1 MNAKPPKPTPKAP
14 PAAQPNGASI
24 VSAQWQ
30 GPLPPPGAL
39 EQFDRI
45 IPNGAER
52 IMVMCEKEQ
61 ESRLSNDRLYTIA
74 EVCIE
79 AGGRVVGA
87 ILVLAC
93 IGAAIW
99 SIHQGADWKVT
110 LGFLSVPVMG
120 TLAKLFERGI
130 RKRQD

>member
-1 MNAKPPKPTPKAP
+1 MNAKQTKTTPKAP
-14 PAAQPNGASI
+14 PAEQAGKTSI
-24 VSAQWQ
+24 IAAQWQ

-61 ESRLSNDRLYTIA
+61 SARLGNERIYTIA
-74 EVCIE
+74 EVSIE
-79 AGGRVVGA
+79 AGGRIVGA

-99 SIHQGADWKVT
+99 SIYQGADWKVT

-120 TLAKLFERGI
+120 ALAKLFERGS
-130 RKRQD
+130 RQR

>member
-1 MNAKPPKPTPKAP
+1 MSSKPAKSAPKPTPSATSNSS
-14 PAAQPNGASI
+14 QI
-24 VSAQWQ
+24 AQWQ

-61 ESRLSNDRLYTIA
+61 DARIHNERRITTAEIA
-74 EVCIE
+74 IE
-79 AGGRVVGA
+79 AGGRVIGA
-87 ILVLAC
+87 LLILAC
-93 IGAAIW
+93 VAAAIW
-99 SIHQGADWKVT
+99 SISVGADWRVT

-120 TLAKLFERGI
+120 AAAKLLER
-130 RKRQD
+130 RK

>member
-1 MNAKPPKPTPKAP
+1 MSAKPPKPTPKAQASTP
-14 PAAQPNGASI
+14 PNGASI

-61 ESRLSNDRLYTIA
+61 EARLGTDKLYTIA
-74 EVCIE
+74 EICIE
-79 AGGRVVGA
+79 AGGRIVGA

-99 SIHQGADWKVT
+99 SIHQSADWKVT

-120 TLAKLFERGI
+120 TLAKLFERRI
-130 RKRQD
+130 RKPQD

>member
-1 MNAKPPKPTPKAP
+1 M
-14 PAAQPNGASI
+14 
-24 VSAQWQ
+24 SAQWQ

-61 ESRLSNDRLYTIA
+61 SARIGREDRYSKA
-74 EVCIE
+74 EVWVE
-79 AGGRVVGA
+79 VGGRIVGA
-87 ILVLAC
+87 ILILAC
-93 IGAAIW
+93 VAAAIW
-99 SIHQGADWKVT
+99 SISVSAPWQVT

-120 TLAKLFERGI
+120 AAAKLFERR
-130 RKRQD
+130 RK

>member
-1 MNAKPPKPTPKAP
+1 MHNKAPAKPAPKKPETAP
-14 PAAQPNGASI
+14 HNAS
-24 VSAQWQ
+24 VVATQWQ

-61 ESRLSNDRLYTIA
+61 AARLDTERAYAKAEIA
-74 EVCIE
+74 AEL
-79 AGGRVVGA
+79 GGRIVGS
-87 ILVLAC
+87 ILILAC
-93 IGAAIW
+93 MFAAIW
-99 SIHQGADWKVT
+99 SIYIGADWRVS

-120 TLAKLFERGI
+120 AIAKLLGRN
-130 RKRQD
+130 R

>member
-1 MNAKPPKPTPKAP
+1 MNAKQPKPIPKNPQTAP
-14 PAAQPNGASI
+14 PSGSASV

-30 GPLPPPGAL
+30 GPLPPPAAL

-61 ESRLSNDRLYTIA
+61 DARLSVERNYATA
-74 EVCIE
+74 EVAVE
-79 AGGRVVGA
+79 VGGRVVGA
-87 ILVLAC
+87 ILILAC
-93 IGAAIW
+93 LGAAIW
-99 SIHQGADWKVT
+99 SIHIGADWKVT

-120 TLAKLFERGI
+120 ALAKLFER
-130 RKRQD
+130 RPQK

>member
-1 MNAKPPKPTPKAP
+1 MTARPPKTPDKAP
-14 PAAQPNGASI
+14 GTANGTSI

-52 IMVMCEKEQ
+52 I
-61 ESRLSNDRLYTIA
+61 
-74 EVCIE
+74 
-79 AGGRVVGA
+79 VGA
-87 ILVLAC
+87 ILILAC
-93 IGAAIW
+93 LGAAIW
-99 SIHQGADWKVT
+99 SIHIGADWKVT

-120 TLAKLFERGI
+120 AAAKLFERGA
-130 RKRQD
+130 RKP

>member
-1 MNAKPPKPTPKAP
+1 M
-14 PAAQPNGASI
+14 
-24 VSAQWQ
+24 SAQWQ

-61 ESRLSNDRLYTIA
+61 DARLSVEKAFATT
-74 EVCIE
+74 EVAVE
-79 AGGRVVGA
+79 VGGRIVGA

-93 IGAAIW
+93 LGAAIW
-99 SIHQGADWKVT
+99 SIHIGADWKVT

-120 TLAKLFERGI
+120 TLAKLFDRNVN
-130 RKRQD
+130 K

>member
-1 MNAKPPKPTPKAP
+1 MNAKQHKTTNNTPASAPTHS
-14 PAAQPNGASI
+14 ASI

-52 IMVMCEKEQ
+52 IMVMCEKEP
-61 ESRLSNDRLYTIA
+61 SARLGNERVYTIS
-74 EVCIE
+74 EVIIE
-79 AGGRVVGA
+79 AGGRSVGA

-99 SIHQGADWKVT
+99 SIDKGADWKVT
-110 LGFLSVPVMG
+110 LGFLSVPVIG
-120 TLAKLFERGI
+120 ALAKLFDRGMRS
-130 RKRQD
+130 RKD

>member
-1 MNAKPPKPTPKAP
+1 MTARPPKTPDKAP
-14 PAAQPNGASI
+14 GTANGTSI

-61 ESRLSNDRLYTIA
+61 AARLGIEKTYATS
-74 EVCIE
+74 EVAVE
-79 AGGRVVGA
+79 VGGRIVGA
-87 ILVLAC
+87 ILTLAC
-93 IGAAIW
+93 LGAAIW
-99 SIHQGADWKVT
+99 SIHIGADWKVT

-120 TLAKLFERGI
+120 AAAKLFERGA
-130 RKRQD
+130 RKP